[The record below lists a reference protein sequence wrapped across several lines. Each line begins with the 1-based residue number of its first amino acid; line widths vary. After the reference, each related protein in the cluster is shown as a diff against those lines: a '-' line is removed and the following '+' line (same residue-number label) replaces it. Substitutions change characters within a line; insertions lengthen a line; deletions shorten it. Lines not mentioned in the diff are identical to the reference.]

1 MVYFMCYIYRGVIN
15 SANLYAT
22 ITKVVVIIT

>member
-1 MVYFMCYIYRGVIN
+1 MCYIYRGVIN